1 MVWTEIKVLP
11 ILHPAIAE
19 LKKLSNRQEIIKTR
33 MSRIRHTSFWISL
46 LSISLRIF
54 WPTFGVDCARHVIFS
69 FDKAFGEQK
78 SWSCLVF
85 GTCWHV
91 HLGIWLYL
99 GFTYQATY
107 YVVTNQTRSIFESFD
122 FIVLD
127 FMHDISKESHG
138 ITSDLKAR

>member
-1 MVWTEIKVLP
+1 
-11 ILHPAIAE
+11 
-19 LKKLSNRQEIIKTR
+19 
-33 MSRIRHTSFWISL
+33 MSRIRHTSFWISV

-54 WPTFGVDCARHVIFS
+54 WPTFGADWARHVFFS

-78 SWSCLVF
+78 SRGFCLVL
-85 GTCWHV
+85 GTCWHI
-91 HLGIWLYL
+91 HRGIWLYL

-107 YVVTNQTRSIFESFD
+107 YFVTNQTRIIYESFE
-122 FIVLD
+122 FIALD